1 MGTKVLSSV
10 LSQGKMQLS
19 FLPKLHLLDALSSKE
34 KAIYGYGL
42 VESCY
47 RMANKRNHRDR

>member
-1 MGTKVLSSV
+1 
-10 LSQGKMQLS
+10 MQLS